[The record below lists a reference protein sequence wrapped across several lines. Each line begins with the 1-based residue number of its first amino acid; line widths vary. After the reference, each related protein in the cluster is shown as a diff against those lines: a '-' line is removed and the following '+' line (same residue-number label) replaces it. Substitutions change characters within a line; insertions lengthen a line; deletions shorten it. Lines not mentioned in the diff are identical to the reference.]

1 MTDNKDTKI
10 VRLIQLRTYLG
21 LSSKGFATKAGIDPS
36 NYSSIETGKRSFGDR
51 VMRDICNAFDVN
63 IDWLLTGQGEMLKE
77 NISNKQHSD
86 NDEVLTGKVIPLYD
100 AAASAGTAYSTNTN
114 AVSLPM
120 AMIEIGALLN
130 DSQMALR
137 VYGNSMIPNYP
148 AGCIVGLRVHNDRF
162 IVPGNVYVVE
172 TMDDRYIKRLYYNE
186 DKTAFDCSSDNHMVH
201 DDGPRKG
208 KFFYPNFEIPLE
220 DVCRLFKV
228 VGVIKRNI
236 L

>member
-1 MTDNKDTKI
+1 MIDNNELKHLIKHLVFSDKVANQADFASKLGYERSTISGMTSGKKPISEAFANKVCEI
-10 VRLIQLRTYLG
+10 
-21 LSSKGFATKAGIDPS
+21 
-36 NYSSIETGKRSFGDR
+36 
-51 VMRDICNAFDVN
+51 FDVN
-63 IDWLLTGQGEMLKE
+63 IDWLRSGQGEMLKE

-220 DVCRLFKV
+220 DVRRLFKV